1 MTDTTIQSDAETRA
15 RAMAVA
21 AIVTALHLA
30 GGGAGEI
37 VAVCLA
43 VGITRNDVINAM
55 NTARRMDGTVE
66 KVR

>member
-21 AIVTALHLA
+21 AIVVAPHCV
-30 GGGAGEI
+30 GGSASEI

-55 NTARRMDGTVE
+55 NTAQRME
-66 KVR
+66 AAP

>member
-1 MTDTTIQSDAETRA
+1 MTDTTIQSDAEA

-21 AIVTALHLA
+21 VIVTALHRA
-30 GGGAGEI
+30 GGSASEI

-55 NTARRMDGTVE
+55 NTARRME
-66 KVR
+66 AAP